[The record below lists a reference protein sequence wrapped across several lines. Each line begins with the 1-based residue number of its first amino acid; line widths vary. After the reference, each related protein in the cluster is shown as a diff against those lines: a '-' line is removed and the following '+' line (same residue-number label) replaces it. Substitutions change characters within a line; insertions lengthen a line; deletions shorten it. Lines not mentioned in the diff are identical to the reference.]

1 MYHIFFIYLSVDE
14 HLGCFYILAIVSG
27 AVMNT
32 VVHVSFQIM
41 ISSGNMLKNG
51 FVGWYSSSIFSFL
64 RNFHT
69 FLHIIHWYVE
79 SKKLAKMNLFMKWK

>member
-51 FVGWYSSSIFSFL
+51 FVG
-64 RNFHT
+64 
-69 FLHIIHWYVE
+69 
-79 SKKLAKMNLFMKWK
+79 

>member
-1 MYHIFFIYLSVDE
+1 MYHTVFIYLSADE

-32 VVHVSFQIM
+32 GVLVSFQIM
-41 ISSGNMLKNG
+41 ISSGCMLKNG
-51 FVGWYSSSIFSFL
+51 FAGSYSSSIFSFL

-79 SKKLAKMNLFMKWK
+79 SKKLAKMNLFMKQK